1 MHGLLTEGAKS
12 FWSSRKSIKIRLHK
26 FQNNNISKSNPS
38 NQHIDDFNFG
48 RVIQSQFEPT
58 YFVMR
63 HKPMNY
69 LASCPMWSNWRKKE
83 SDWTWLFAHF
93 WVSSS
98 AVYWCLLLVNVINW
112 EFFFAIFKKFFFEI
126 LCTQIKTFW
135 VIFRKETYNYNT
147 AEFSNLASTFDHSNW

>member
-63 HKPMNY
+63 HKPINY
-69 LASCPMWSNWRKKE
+69 LSSCPMWSNRRKKE

-98 AVYWCLLLVNVINW
+98 AVHWWTWLFGKCDKLRI
-112 EFFFAIFKKFFFEI
+112 FFCNLIKNFFCNFIHKIKSLQIFKNS
-126 LCTQIKTFW
+126 
-135 VIFRKETYNYNT
+135 TY
-147 AEFSNLASTFDHSNW
+147 SLL